1 MHHKR
6 RAISEAAINRGPMSW
21 LHTRRLAGDVEGASR
36 SQRDACFLRSPKR
49 VSEPGDVAVC
59 IHNGGASQRER
70 QESGLSVDATK
81 QRL

>member
-6 RAISEAAINRGPMSW
+6 RAISEAAIGRGATSW
-21 LHTRRLAGDVEGASR
+21 LHGRRLAGDVEEAPR
-36 SQRDACFLRSPKR
+36 SQRDARFLRSPKR
-49 VSEPGDVAVC
+49 VSEPGDVAVS

-70 QESGLSVDATK
+70 QESGLSVEAAK